1 MTVVSL
7 GERFGRRT
15 PGPVPEVLEHELGL
29 AASSTPSARLKP
41 HTPVG
46 MGIGTRARAR
56 WDLLAIAER

>member
-1 MTVVSL
+1 M
-7 GERFGRRT
+7 
-15 PGPVPEVLEHELGL
+15 PEVLEHELGL
-29 AASSTPSARLKP
+29 ADSSTPSERLKP